1 MKIKSSNVLIAAF
14 AGLFIAQS
22 AFAAD
27 GTITI
32 NGKITDTTC
41 GISVNNGTKDGT
53 VTLPVVSA
61 SALDGINSVA
71 GTTPFNIVLTG
82 CTGATMGNAYAHF
95 EQGTT
100 VEASTGR
107 LNNSDIDGA
116 TGVQVRLL
124 DKNSAPIVVGSGNQ
138 GNVVEDISG
147 DGATLSYYAQYYANE
162 ANVEAGL
169 VATNVDYTIVYD

>member
-1 MKIKSSNVLIAAF
+1 MKSINILIAAI
-14 AGLFIAQS
+14 AGIFITQS
-22 AFAAD
+22 AFAVD

-53 VTLPVVSA
+53 VTLPTVSA

-95 EQGTT
+95 EQGTN
-100 VEASTGR
+100 VETATGR
-107 LNNSDIDGA
+107 LNNSDINGA

-124 DKNSAPIVVGSGNQ
+124 DKNSAAIVVGSSNQ
-138 GNVVEDISG
+138 GSVVEDISG
-147 DGATLSYYAQYYANE
+147 DDATLSYYAQYYANE

-169 VATNVDYTIVYD
+169 VTTNVDYTIVYD

>member
-1 MKIKSSNVLIAAF
+1 
-14 AGLFIAQS
+14 
-22 AFAAD
+22 
-27 GTITI
+27 
-32 NGKITDTTC
+32 
-41 GISVNNGTKDGT
+41 
-53 VTLPVVSA
+53 
-61 SALDGINSVA
+61 
-71 GTTPFNIVLTG
+71 
-82 CTGATMGNAYAHF
+82 
-95 EQGTT
+95 
-100 VEASTGR
+100 EASTGR